1 MAEILTIRSWRNMW
15 NDYVVEGLKKGAK
28 REEIRRNLI
37 EAFRKEIFG
46 QLTFRLKTTDLLKVP
61 MTPES
66 IDIVRNITT
75 NEKSKWRA
83 LIREC
88 KKYPQTRDL
97 IREEDLTLED
107 DPETPKREDA
117 VTMDYEDV
125 EDPDEEYESPWDGD
139 EKTAEWPELNEAE
152 GE

>member
-1 MAEILTIRSWRNMW
+1 MAEILTISSWRNMW

-28 REEIRRNLI
+28 KEEIRRNLI

-46 QLTFRLKTTDLLKVP
+46 QLTFRLKTEDLLKVP

-66 IDIVRNITT
+66 IDIVWNITT
-75 NEKSKWRA
+75 NEKSKLRA

-88 KKYPQTRDL
+88 EKYPQTRDL

-107 DPETPKREDA
+107 DPEAPKREDA
-117 VTMDYEDV
+117 VTMDYEEV
-125 EDPDEEYESPWDGD
+125 EDPEEEYESPWDGD
-139 EKTAEWPELNEAE
+139 ERTAEWPELNETE
-152 GE
+152 DK